1 MRESVAESQELSHDE
16 RPQRSSAPSGNP
28 NRLGNPTRIVPRRTS
43 PPEPPPVGGV
53 DAAPVTTATGHE
65 DDASL
70 TRDRAPDSLFAP
82 HSFQEGRIKVWGF
95 SPGWLLILLVASVM
109 LTILLNMMF

>member
-1 MRESVAESQELSHDE
+1 MRESVAESQELSLDE
-16 RPQRSSAPSGNP
+16 RPPRSSVPSSNP
-28 NRLGNPTRIVPRRTS
+28 NRLGTPTRIVPRRTS
-43 PPEPPPVGGV
+43 PPEPSPVGGV
-53 DAAPVTTATGHE
+53 YAAPVTTATGHE

-95 SPGWLLILLVASVM
+95 SPGWLLLSLIASV
-109 LTILLNMMF
+109 LVTILLNMLL

>member
-16 RPQRSSAPSGNP
+16 RPQRSSVPSGTP
-28 NRLGNPTRIVPRRTS
+28 NRLGNPTRIVPRRTRPS
-43 PPEPPPVGGV
+43 EPPPEGV
-53 DAAPVTTATGHE
+53 EVAPVTTATGYE

-95 SPGWLLILLVASVM
+95 SPGWLLLSLIASV
-109 LTILLNMMF
+109 LVTILLNMLL